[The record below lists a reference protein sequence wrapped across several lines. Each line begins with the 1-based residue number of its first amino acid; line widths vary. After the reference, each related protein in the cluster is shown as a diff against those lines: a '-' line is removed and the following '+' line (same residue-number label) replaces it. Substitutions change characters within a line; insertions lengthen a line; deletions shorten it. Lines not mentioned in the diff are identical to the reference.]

1 MNEGVVQPR
10 FIKKRVP
17 PFTPKAE
24 LFALRSRLFFLGT
37 ETLNMN
43 FYFSALLASIVMV
56 AGVSGIAVADEPTQH
71 TVKKPAPSQINVIHP
86 IEAKLVERTNAE
98 RARFGLRP
106 LILDMRLMRTARR
119 HNGWM
124 ARSGA
129 FQHGNYPVAENI
141 AMGQHSTSDAMNS
154 WMNSSGH
161 RANILNAG
169 YTKIGV
175 SAYRSSNG
183 SIYWTQQFT
192 H

>member
-1 MNEGVVQPR
+1 
-10 FIKKRVP
+10 
-17 PFTPKAE
+17 
-24 LFALRSRLFFLGT
+24 
-37 ETLNMN
+37 MN
-43 FYFSALLASIVMV
+43 FYFSALLTSLVMV
-56 AGVSGIAVADEPTQH
+56 AGANGIAEAANPPAQRTA
-71 TVKKPAPSQINVIHP
+71 TKTTTTATKATPKPANELHSV
-86 IEAKLVERTNAE
+86 EAKLVERTNAE
-98 RARFGLRP
+98 RRRFGLRP

-141 AMGQHSTSDAMNS
+141 AMGQQNTAQAMNS

-175 SAYRSSNG
+175 SAYRSPNG
-183 SIYWTQQFT
+183 AIYWTQQFT
-192 H
+192 R

>member
-1 MNEGVVQPR
+1 MKFYSSGM
-10 FIKKRVP
+10 
-17 PFTPKAE
+17 
-24 LFALRSRLFFLGT
+24 LALMLLT
-37 ETLNMN
+37 
-43 FYFSALLASIVMV
+43 AL
-56 AGVSGIAVADEPTQH
+56 VSGSAQAENPQTKQTATKVTNNSANAV
-71 TVKKPAPSQINVIHP
+71 HP
-86 IEAKLVERTNAE
+86 VEAKLVERVNAE
-98 RARFGLRP
+98 RRRFGLRP

-141 AMGQHSTSDAMNS
+141 AMGQRDTAQAMNS

-175 SAYRSSNG
+175 SAYRSRNG

-192 H
+192 R